1 MYLFLNVFFL
11 ILIYYQVWGEELHTG
26 PLPRNSVED
35 AERASRQLDDQVGQ
49 EGFEWILDREGRA
62 CMQISWIEMV

>member
-1 MYLFLNVFFL
+1 M
-11 ILIYYQVWGEELHTG
+11 WGEELHTS

-49 EGFEWILDREGRA
+49 EGHEWILDREGRA
-62 CMQISWIEMV
+62 WMDRLCAKVIDRLGREGMDG

>member
-1 MYLFLNVFFL
+1 
-11 ILIYYQVWGEELHTG
+11 VWGEELHTG

-49 EGFEWILDREGRA
+49 EGHEWILDREGRSLMDSAGRA
-62 CMQISWIEMV
+62 CMQISWIEMA